1 MDLNL
6 PISTILQVM
15 INVSKEIVFKTF
27 RSGGKGGQNVNKVE
41 TAAEG
46 SFNVQ
51 SSDLLSAGQKQ
62 LLLSKLHNRINSEGF
77 LQVRSQT
84 HRTQLAN
91 KEEVIKKMNG
101 LLSEALK
108 KKKARIA
115 TRPSKAAKEN
125 RIESKKRKSD
135 TKKQRQKIR
144 SGD

>member
-1 MDLNL
+1 M
-6 PISTILQVM
+6 V
-15 INVSKEIVFKTF
+15 NVSIEIVFKTF

-46 SFNVQ
+46 SFNVAA
-51 SSDLLSAGQKQ
+51 SGLLSAEQKE
-62 LLLSKLHNRINSEGF
+62 LLLIKLQNRISSEGF

-91 KEEVIKKMNG
+91 KEEVIKKMNN
-101 LLSEALK
+101 LVAEALK

-115 TRPSKAAKEN
+115 TRPSRKAKEN
-125 RIESKKRKSD
+125 RIENKKIKSD

-144 SGD
+144 HSD

>member
-1 MDLNL
+1 
-6 PISTILQVM
+6 M
-15 INVSKEIVFKTF
+15 INVSTEIVFKTF

-51 SSDLLSAGQKQ
+51 ASGLLSAGQKE
-62 LLLSKLHNRINSEGF
+62 LLLGKLQNRINSEGF

-101 LLSEALK
+101 LLNESLK